1 VTDPARD
8 PEAALTT
15 GALPANAAVA
25 VTPHFLASRSAVG
38 VIAAGGTAVDAAIAA
53 DAALSVVA
61 PDACGPGGD
70 LFAIV
75 YQPGTDQPAVLNA
88 SGRAGSRASASI
100 LRDSGLFDI
109 PERSRWSITV
119 PGCVDGWEALVSR
132 FSNLTLADDLLP
144 AIELAREGFP
154 ASTELAESLDGLHDL
169 IGEQPSAASLY
180 PNGVAPAAGTTL
192 RRPALAETLEAI
204 SAAGRDSFYLRDVG
218 DGIIEATN
226 GAVVREDLERVQA
239 EWVTP
244 ASTSVFGL
252 TAWTVPPN
260 SQGWLT
266 LATLRIFEMLDPPR
280 DPADP
285 DYQHALIEAY
295 RSVACERADM
305 TSDPETAPFSPEH
318 LLDRSR
324 LSTRAKSFDRERTQS
339 WPPMS
344 PAPGGTAYLTTRDH
358 DGMVVSF
365 IQSNFWG
372 VGSGFSAGATGV
384 WLHNRGAGFDLRPG
398 HPNELTP
405 GRRPLHTLAPML
417 WTEGGRVRL
426 ALGTRGG
433 DHQPQLLAQ
442 LAANQL
448 WAGLDPDAAQQQP
461 RWTIDEIASGEP
473 PMVRYEPRYA
483 VSTIGGLS
491 QKGHQL
497 EPATPWESGWGPAS
511 TITVED
517 SVRGSADPRLSTSAA
532 FGMIPDTG

>member
-1 VTDPARD
+1 M
-8 PEAALTT
+8 
-15 GALPANAAVA
+15 
-25 VTPHFLASRSAVG
+25 
-38 VIAAGGTAVDAAIAA
+38 
-53 DAALSVVA
+53 
-61 PDACGPGGD
+61 
-70 LFAIV
+70 
-75 YQPGTDQPAVLNA
+75 
-88 SGRAGSRASASI
+88 
-100 LRDSGLFDI
+100 
-109 PERSRWSITV
+109 
-119 PGCVDGWEALVSR
+119 
-132 FSNLTLADDLLP
+132 
-144 AIELAREGFP
+144 
-154 ASTELAESLDGLHDL
+154 
-169 IGEQPSAASLY
+169 
-180 PNGVAPAAGTTL
+180 
-192 RRPALAETLEAI
+192 
-204 SAAGRDSFYLRDVG
+204 
-218 DGIIEATN
+218 
-226 GAVVREDLERVQA
+226 
-239 EWVTP
+239 
-244 ASTSVFGL
+244 
-252 TAWTVPPN
+252 PPN